1 MIQPQIGEQL
11 VGAYLR
17 INNDC
22 DLVSYNQRSKEAGQ
36 QMELDVLGVGTD
48 NGNQTI
54 YGCEVVTHL
63 DGLHYNGTPDTDSWE
78 EYGNDDYQYT
88 LQRLWEKFQQD
99 YALIRDVF
107 DRADTYVLQ
116 FWSPVVP
123 QGYLTDGLEELQ
135 SRFEAEH
142 DVSID
147 LVINGEYT
155 DRVYDLRQKASA
167 TRKSYDESAFRFLQ
181 ILEHLRDD

>member
-1 MIQPQIGEQL
+1 MMQPQIGEQL

-17 INNDC
+17 IINDY

-36 QMELDVLGVGTD
+36 QMELDVLGVGTV
-48 NGNQTI
+48 NGDQTV

-63 DGLHYNGTPDTDSWE
+63 NGLHYNGTPDTDEWA

-99 YALIRDVF
+99 YGLLTDVF

-123 QGYLTDGLEELQ
+123 QGYLTDGLAELQ
-135 SRFEAEH
+135 RRFEAEH
-142 DVSID
+142 DVTIE
-147 LVINGEYT
+147 LVVNGEYAN
-155 DRVYDLRQKASA
+155 RINDLREKAS
-167 TRKSYDESAFRFLQ
+167 TTQKSYDEPAFRFLQ